1 MLKLWKTHFSVEAQR
16 KNAARIFI
24 FYVGG
29 RVDFCYK
36 NLENF
41 FRVIKTYLKIASF
54 LMKAYFSTLKTISYQ
69 HENVEKKK

>member
-1 MLKLWKTHFSVEAQR
+1 MWKTHFFVEAQR
-16 KNAARIFI
+16 KNDVLFFI
-24 FYVGG
+24 FHVGG

-41 FRVIKTYLKIASF
+41 FRIIKTYLKIASF